1 MNPSRDIE
9 KLFAKFGG
17 DAGNYQEIGRE
28 NEAVHARTR
37 WPLLA
42 TLDLSQP
49 SIPNIAPRRDA
60 HLPQTHDRSGEHRNV
75 PNSLTQPSGATSVN
89 HGKPPLFA
97 RAHRKTVPPVAN
109 VTLPAAPVGAARFS
123 ALVDA
128 IEETSNAVETEAVQ
142 PVNVQPQQPARL
154 PQPLFRPFHTQQ
166 EQLLPQS
173 QQPQPRTQPLAT
185 PASASASAHA
195 PTQPTGFAAA
205 LQRSNTSAKSLSLP
219 RVQDPEAAS
228 APAPAA
234 EPKSQSI
241 LGKLFRAQVHA
252 QPAPQASAPPDS
264 LESMFQ
270 RLRGPA
276 TSAPAP
282 APEPV
287 NSSAGSWLAKRNS
300 SS

>member
-9 KLFAKFGG
+9 KLFDKFGG

-60 HLPQTHDRSGEHRNV
+60 HLPHTHDRSGEHRNV
-75 PNSLTQPSGATSVN
+75 PNSLTQPTGAAPLN
-89 HGKPPLFA
+89 RGKPPLFA

-123 ALVDA
+123 ALVEA
-128 IEETSNAVETEAVQ
+128 VEGTSNAVETEAV
-142 PVNVQPQQPARL
+142 PPADVQPQQQARL

-166 EQLLPQS
+166 EQYPQQA

-185 PASASASAHA
+185 PVPASAPA
-195 PTQPTGFAAA
+195 QPTGFAAA
-205 LQRSNTSAKSLSLP
+205 LQRSNTAAKPLSLP
-219 RVQDPEAAS
+219 RVQTPEP
-228 APAPAA
+228 APAPALA
-234 EPKSQSI
+234 PDPKSQSI

-252 QPAPQASAPPDS
+252 QPAPHASAPADS

-270 RLRGPA
+270 RLRGPV
-276 TSAPAP
+276 APAP
-282 APEPV
+282 ASV
-287 NSSAGSWLAKRNS
+287 NSGAGSWLAKRDS

>member
-9 KLFAKFGG
+9 KLFDKFGG

-109 VTLPAAPVGAARFS
+109 VTLPATPVGAARFS

-128 IEETSNAVETEAVQ
+128 IEETSNAAQTEAV
-142 PVNVQPQQPARL
+142 PPAKVQLQQPARL

-173 QQPQPRTQPLAT
+173 QPQPRTQPLAT
-185 PASASASAHA
+185 PASANA

-205 LQRSNTSAKSLSLP
+205 LQRSNTSAKPLSLP
-219 RVQDPEAAS
+219 RVQDAEAAPAPAS
-228 APAPAA
+228 APAP
-234 EPKSQSI
+234 EPKGQSI

-252 QPAPQASAPPDS
+252 QPAPQASTPPAS

-270 RLRGPA
+270 RLRGPITPTSA
-276 TSAPAP
+276 SAPA
-282 APEPV
+282 PV
-287 NSSAGSWLAKRNS
+287 NSSAGSWLAKHNS